1 MKKSDRKSYKGVFT
15 PINPRKYRG
24 DPTNIIYR
32 SSWEKKVM
40 LWLDKNPSVVSWSSE
55 EVIVPYKS
63 PVDGKF
69 HRYFVDFYVQ
79 VKTSDGKLKSFLWE
93 VKPKKQATEPVK
105 KKRITKQYINEVV
118 TWGVNQAKWK
128 AATEYANDRG
138 WQFQVLTEDH
148 LNL

>member
-1 MKKSDRKSYKGVFT
+1 MTKNYKGVFT
-15 PINPRKYRG
+15 PINPSKYRG
-24 DPTNIIYR
+24 DYKNIVYR

-40 LWLDKNPSVVSWSSE
+40 IWLDNKPDVISWSSE
-55 EVIVPYKS
+55 EIVVPYKS

-79 VKTSDGKLKSFLWE
+79 IKTTNGQLKSFLWE
-93 VKPKKQATEPVK
+93 VKPKKQAMEPAK

-118 TWGVNQAKWK
+118 TWSVNQAKWA
-128 AATEYANDRG
+128 AATEFCKDRG
-138 WQFQVLTEDH
+138 WEFKILTEDH

>member
-1 MKKSDRKSYKGVFT
+1 MTKNYKGIFT
-15 PINPRKYRG
+15 PINPSKYRG
-24 DPTNIIYR
+24 DYKNIVYR

-40 LWLDKNPSVVSWSSE
+40 IWLDNKPDVISWSSE

-63 PVDGKF
+63 PVDGKM

-79 VKTSDGKLKSFLWE
+79 IRTTNGQLKSFLWE

-118 TWGVNQAKWK
+118 TWSVNQAKWA
-128 AATEYANDRG
+128 AATEFCKDRG
-138 WQFQVLTEDH
+138 WEFKILTEDH